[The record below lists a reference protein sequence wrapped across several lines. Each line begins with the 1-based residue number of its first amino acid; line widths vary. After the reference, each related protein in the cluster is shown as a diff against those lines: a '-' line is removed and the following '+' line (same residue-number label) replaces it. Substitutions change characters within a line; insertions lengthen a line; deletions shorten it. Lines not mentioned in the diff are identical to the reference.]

1 MADEW
6 SSGTRD
12 RSDRSPLQQGG
23 YEASREGG
31 PDVVPPPLMGAEVR
45 GADGG
50 YLGRVAAAWPAYV
63 LVEPSPG
70 APTDYW
76 VPVEAFV
83 GYEGEA
89 LVLTVPRAEA
99 DRRGWAER
107 PVGGPDRPR

>member
-6 SSGTRD
+6 SSGD
-12 RSDRSPLQQGG
+12 RSDRSPLQQGY

-31 PDVVPPPLMGAEVR
+31 ADPAIPPPMGTEVR

-63 LVEPSPG
+63 LVEPTPG
-70 APTDYW
+70 ALIDYW